1 MYYKNV
7 SSLQIDLHIQ
17 FQSNS
22 QQDFFVINL
31 QSDLKFIQKW
41 ILLSLRRVKITVNK
55 KCEDILYQILRL
67 TIKLCD

>member
-41 ILLSLRRVKITVNK
+41 ILLRLRRVKITVNK
-55 KCEDILYQILRL
+55 KCEDVLYQILRL